1 MSTEIFVCLASQVSQ
16 TAENLPEDSVLTS
29 EMIAVMVILGGTVVL
44 ISFIVTT
51 VVAILYKRKRAFMRG
66 ETGERKRR
74 RK

>member
-1 MSTEIFVCLASQVSQ
+1 MNTERFVRFASQASQ

-51 VVAILYKRKRAFMRG
+51 VIAIIYKRKRAFMRG
-66 ETGERKRR
+66 DSIGKRRKR
-74 RK
+74 